1 MAHAT
6 TASASSQT
14 HSNVD
19 ARLKNLKKNILPDY
33 PLRLT
38 QANDNPDARR
48 HQGTC
53 KYCYQNKDN
62 CFCYAH
68 HTFLSREEM
77 TTYSDKA
84 SSLDNALPSKSI
96 SSKQAAAPASLPYT
110 GAASRSGKKTIS
122 LGEYSKKRMQD
133 GGSGAGRSSTPKD
146 APSPAEVTLSR
157 DQPTKSKP
165 SHSNTHAH
173 SDSQGGHPENDRPT
187 KKLKTSN
194 STSHLDSPVLKATIS
209 SKNAL
214 PRSPSKR
221 QSAQDE
227 PAPNAEKKSTK
238 AQAPKREAANA
249 RPKSPSMPSKTDN
262 VKHRRSPSPPDRPRE
277 RPPKKEEREPRKAER
292 HTTKDQPRPPV
303 LPKMLSPLPDELNRL
318 VDEWEHDNM
327 RKKDTDWNSMD
338 EEPPKRPKKGLEKS
352 LSHASSR
359 SAKLDNETRPSKAD
373 RKVDR
378 LEPNERDTEARS
390 RSQGQSPHIG
400 FKVPA
405 KRPPADMVLPKSKR
419 QLVRLSYGVHNA
431 DRVADILESDLDH
444 GRGPKYVREDSY
456 LTDQT
461 SEKGA
466 TRDRSPHLPTRV
478 SINTLKS
485 APGVKNSLNGKI
497 ATPTRRLASSSE
509 RPRSTEREP
518 ATRHSIGSPDGP
530 ESSGSSDNDK
540 LKKEAARFLDLGIKL
555 KHKADAALGVKSSSE
570 EQNLS
575 HASIYACH
583 SVISY
588 FLSFGLDDELR
599 RRDNRSS
606 TSEGWRGVLAYI
618 EFLLNSRLRANKGLH
633 ALLYQMGGVCSE
645 RVSAYEQ
652 QRFLSISLADP
663 TRLTDG
669 NGKEFLDSIK
679 RSRNNLLHI
688 LQKNQ
693 DWWKLGHQ
701 RLPWSTIQAD
711 YKKTWSRHSP
721 QIPKPKS
728 LVPGQYL
735 TPYYLPLYSGSS
747 AFEAASF
754 AWMVTQEWASEAGFS
769 LDTGLVLT
777 WPKKDTRNA

>member
-6 TASASSQT
+6 TASASSQP
-14 HSNVD
+14 HSAVD
-19 ARLKNLKKNILPDY
+19 TRLKELKQKFLPDY

-38 QANDNPDARR
+38 QANDNTDARR

-77 TTYSDKA
+77 TTYSDRA
-84 SSLDNALPSKSI
+84 ASLDNALPSKST
-96 SSKQAAAPASLPYT
+96 SSKQGATPASLP
-110 GAASRSGKKTIS
+110 GATPASRPGKKLTLS
-122 LGEYSKKRMQD
+122 EYKNKKRMQD
-133 GGSGAGRSSTPKD
+133 GAPGVGRSTPKD
-146 APSPAEVTLSR
+146 APSPAEASVSK
-157 DQPTKSKP
+157 DQPTKSK
-165 SHSNTHAH
+165 SSQSNTHTL
-173 SDSQGGHPENDRPT
+173 SDSLGGHPDNDRPT

-194 STSHLDSPVLKATIS
+194 NSSHLDSPALTATVP
-209 SKNAL
+209 SKNTL

-221 QSAQDE
+221 LPTHDE
-227 PAPNAEKKSTK
+227 PTPNPEKKASKT
-238 AQAPKREAANA
+238 QAPKREAANP
-249 RPKSPSMPSKTDN
+249 RPKSPQITSKDN

-277 RPPKKEEREPRKAER
+277 RPPRKEERESRKPER
-292 HTTKDQPRPPV
+292 HAAKDNHRPPV
-303 LPKMLSPLPDELNRL
+303 LPKMLSPLPDEINRL
-318 VDEWEHDNM
+318 VDEWEQE

-338 EEPPKRPKKGLEKS
+338 DEPPKRSKKGLEKS
-352 LSHASSR
+352 LSHASSK
-359 SAKLDNETRPSKAD
+359 SSKLDNDGRPPKAD
-373 RKVDR
+373 RRADR
-378 LEPNERDTEARS
+378 LEPSERDTENRS
-390 RSQGQSPHIG
+390 RSPRIG

-405 KRPPADMVLPKSKR
+405 KRPPADMVLPKAKR
-419 QLVRLSYGVHNA
+419 HVVRLHYGVHNV
-431 DRVADILESDLDH
+431 DRVTDILESDADQ
-444 GRGPKYVREDSY
+444 GRGSKYVREDSY

-461 SEKGA
+461 SERGA
-466 TRDRSPHLPTRV
+466 ARDRSPHLPTRV
-478 SINTLKS
+478 SINNLKS
-485 APGVKNSLNGKI
+485 APGVKNALNGKI

-518 ATRHSIGSPDGP
+518 KPRQSIGSPDDP
-530 ESSGSSDNDK
+530 ESGGSSDNEK

-555 KHKADAALGVKSSSE
+555 KHKADGALGVKNSSE
-570 EQNLS
+570 EQSLS
-575 HASIYACH
+575 NASIYACH
-583 SVISY
+583 SVIAY

-618 EFLLNSRLRANKGLH
+618 EFLLNSRLKANTELH

-652 QRFLSISLADP
+652 QRFMSISLADP

-679 RSRNNLLHI
+679 RSRNNLILI

-701 RLPWSTIQAD
+701 RLPWTTIESD
-711 YKKTWSRHSP
+711 YKKTWSKHSP
-721 QIPKPKS
+721 HIPKTKY
-728 LVPGQYL
+728 LVPGHYL

-754 AWMVTQEWASEAGFS
+754 AWMVTQEWASGAGFS

-777 WPKKDTRNA
+777 WPKKDSRNA